1 MTANAHFSVRK
12 SNENQTQPIS
22 KVAVSNM
29 SFFCR
34 GFRKPICASAT
45 TTGEALLSHPCSR
58 NLVMGDLTNEDVYG
72 RETFA

>member
-12 SNENQTQPIS
+12 TNEKQMQPIS
-22 KVAVSNM
+22 KVAVSDM
-29 SFFCR
+29 SVFCR
-34 GFRKPICASAT
+34 RFCKPICASAT
-45 TTGEALLSHPCSR
+45 TTGEALLSHPCTR